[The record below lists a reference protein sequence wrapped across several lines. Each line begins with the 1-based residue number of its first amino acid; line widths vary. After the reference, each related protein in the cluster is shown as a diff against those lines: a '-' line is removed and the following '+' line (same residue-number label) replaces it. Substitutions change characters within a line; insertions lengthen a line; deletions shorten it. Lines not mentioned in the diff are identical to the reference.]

1 MPMNKK
7 DVLMQK
13 LKKRLLYMIVI
24 VVSVIM
30 LIVGL
35 IYSNA

>member
-1 MPMNKK
+1 MNKK